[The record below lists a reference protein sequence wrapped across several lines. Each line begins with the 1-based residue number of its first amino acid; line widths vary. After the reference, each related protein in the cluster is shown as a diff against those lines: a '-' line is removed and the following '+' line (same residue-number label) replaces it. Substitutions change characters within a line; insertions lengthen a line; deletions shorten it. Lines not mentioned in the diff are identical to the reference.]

1 MRCGSHNYQKTQG
14 IITFIAMRPS
24 RTYLGPTRRLEI
36 IKKHKELLGLLRFGP
51 SKGILRHDIIKKQRN
66 YNVYCDV
73 GHTITQKLN
82 KTTGFLAFLRCGPPG
97 DPRSPQGPPRSPLGA
112 PKSPLGAP
120 KAALG
125 TPNAS
130 PRDPKSSPRP
140 LQGTNTI

>member
-1 MRCGSHNYQKTQG
+1 M
-14 IITFIAMRPS
+14 
-24 RTYLGPTRRLEI
+24 GPTRRLKI
-36 IKKHKELLGLLRFGP
+36 IKKHKELIGLLRFGL
-51 SKGILRHDIIKKQRN
+51 SKGILRHDVIKNLRN

-73 GHTITQKLN
+73 GHIITQKLN
-82 KTTGFLAFLRCGPPG
+82 KTTGFITFLRCGPPG

-130 PRDPKSSPRP
+130 PRAPKSSPRHSSRDKHYINKLP
-140 LQGTNTI
+140 INRTAAVMLYQYRHMYKYV